1 MDSVMT
7 SPPDLATLRLDDFSP
22 HLNTG
27 FEIHLPDGRL
37 VAATLAEA
45 AANGIAPPARGLK
58 GREGQDLTARDGGG
72 FTLQFVT
79 SENSLPRQG
88 IYQLKHPIIGTLEVF
103 LVPNGP
109 VVPQGYGYHAV
120 FG

>member
-1 MDSVMT
+1 MT
-7 SPPDLATLRLDDFSP
+7 GAADLGRLKIEDFSP

-27 FEIHLPDGRL
+27 FEIQLPDGRL
-37 VAATLAEA
+37 VQATLAEA
-45 AANGIAPPARGLK
+45 VANGTTPPAQGLK
-58 GREGQDLTARDGGG
+58 GREGQDLKARDGGG

-79 SENSLPRQG
+79 PENSIRSQG
-88 IYQLKHPIIGTLEVF
+88 IYPVKHPNLGMLEIF

-109 VVPQGYGYHAV
+109 VPPQGFGYHAV